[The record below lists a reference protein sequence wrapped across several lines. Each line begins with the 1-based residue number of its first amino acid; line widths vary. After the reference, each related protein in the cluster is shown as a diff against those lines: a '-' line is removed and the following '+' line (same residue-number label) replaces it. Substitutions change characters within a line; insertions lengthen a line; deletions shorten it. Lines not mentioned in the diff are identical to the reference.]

1 MDKQDYKFHYTQPN
15 NIVFMIDYGT
25 TEVLRITK
33 EGVWAN
39 PDFTADETA
48 KKVLEI
54 LDVHV
59 KVMVNAAVEQERKEF
74 AVHAIDIARKA
85 IEERDK
91 FWQNHMEPQI
101 EIEVNEAILE
111 EREACAKLCDD
122 LDDDVPDGLAG
133 WQYGEA
139 IRARGEMK

>member
-1 MDKQDYKFHYTQPN
+1 MNKQDYKVHDTQPN
-15 NIVFMIDYGT
+15 NIVFMMDYGT
-25 TEVLRITK
+25 TEVLRISK

-59 KVMVNAAVEQERKEF
+59 KAIVNAAVEQERKEF

-85 IEERDK
+85 IEE
-91 FWQNHMEPQI
+91 
-101 EIEVNEAILE
+101 
-111 EREACAKLCDD
+111 EREACAKICDD
-122 LDDDVPDGLAG
+122 MGPCGFT
-133 WQYGEA
+133 GESCAAA